1 MLSILQLKDVRLG
14 LFWKD
19 FAYWCAGA
27 SCVGLTVAGSATA
40 TVLREYGID
49 VSVFPVKDNM
59 DVVHAIDGYNESHN
73 EPLTHVVISAPW
85 LSLHDLT
92 ALVENFEDTQ
102 FVILCHSNVGFLQC
116 DPGGVELLRDYKKL
130 SRTHP
135 NLKVGGNSKKFVE
148 WFDEVYGNIIWLP
161 NLYPVSR
168 VPFKARNDE
177 VLKIGAFGAVR
188 PEKNFMTA
196 AGAALV
202 IQKYCGI
209 PVELHMSEGGES
221 DHTFVIPAI
230 EQMCEGVPN
239 FKLIRHE
246 WCFWDKFIEII
257 RGMDILLQPSFT
269 ESFNMITADGIS
281 VGVPSVVSPV
291 ITWAPNSWKADPDNA
306 LDIAEKAISILV
318 DTVGLN
324 IELGADA
331 VSKHDKIGLAQW
343 FEYLL
348 GISPMRAKLMRF
360 KKDFWK

>member
-1 MLSILQLKDVRLG
+1 MRLEDVRLG

-40 TVLREYGID
+40 KVLSEYGVD

-59 DVVHAIDGYNESHN
+59 DVVHAIDGYNESHD

-85 LSLHDLT
+85 LTLHDLK

-102 FVILCHSNVGFLQC
+102 FVILCHSNVGFLQA
-116 DPGGVELLRDYKKL
+116 DPGGVELLRDYKTL

-135 NLKVGGNSKKFVE
+135 NLKVGGNSKKFVK
-148 WFDEVYGNIIWLP
+148 WFDEVYGADIIWLP
-161 NLYPVSR
+161 NLYPIHK
-168 VPFKARNDE
+168 VPVRGRDNS
-177 VLKIGAFGAVR
+177 VLKIGAFGVVR

-196 AGAALV
+196 AGAALA
-202 IQKYCGI
+202 IQRYYGI

-221 DHTFVIPAI
+221 DHGMVIPAI
-230 EQMCEGVPN
+230 EQMCDGIPN
-239 FKLIRHE
+239 FKLILHK

-257 RGMDILLQPSFT
+257 RSMDIMLQPSFT

-291 ITWAPNSWKADPDNA
+291 ITWAPDSWKADPDDA
-306 LDIAEKAISILV
+306 LDIAEKAIDILS
-318 DTVGLN
+318 DTIGLN
-324 IELGADA
+324 ANLGMDA
-331 VSKHDKIGLAQW
+331 LAKHDKIGLVQW
-343 FEYLL
+343 FRYLL
-348 GISPMRAKLMRF
+348 GISNFRAKLMHF